1 MPCLQTETRE
11 IMSKTIYTLSD
22 IMDDLLREYYM
33 VNEGDT
39 DALRKAIQRVC
50 EKIPAG
56 KVNLWQKSTKYKD
69 RAKKPYHEFDELE
82 RDLILSSP
90 QIHKYVYRHKSPKE
104 QEAYEEAEKQAEWEN
119 NAEQRALES
128 GERIAELREVENG
141 NPDPLYISDAE
152 LQSKKLMLMVEAIY
166 SLYFEPIDEKEL
178 RNDMRLAGMWQG
190 SDVTPDCVLARLH
203 LQQGSKHYCRA
214 RGKKK
219 S

>member
-1 MPCLQTETRE
+1 
-11 IMSKTIYTLSD
+11 MSKTIYTLSD

-56 KVNLWQKSTKYKD
+56 KVNLWQKSTKFKD

-90 QIHKYVYRHKSPKE
+90 QIHSYVYRHKSPKE
-104 QEAYEEAEKQAEWEN
+104 QAEYDEAEKQAEWEN
-119 NAEQRALES
+119 DTEQRALES
-128 GERIAELREVENG
+128 GERIAELRELESR
-141 NPDPLYISDAE
+141 NPDPLYISDTE
-152 LQSKKLMLMVEAIY
+152 LQNKKLMLMVEA
-166 SLYFEPIDEKEL
+166 LYLRDFEPIDKEEL
-178 RNDMRLAGMWQG
+178 RSDMRLAGMWQG